1 MELLNTSEQNSWLL
15 VGFFFHDRGSLA
27 QKSLAAMLKEILRQ
41 ILHQFRRLWHVVRP
55 LYVQL
60 TESQHTN
67 SPSWDTE
74 MLQKALHDVTQQ
86 RLTDAHVCVF
96 LDALDEHSGD
106 NEQLAS
112 LLFKLTKNTRESKMK
127 LKICVASRSWT
138 IFANHF
144 GTCPGFAI
152 HEYTRDDIRL
162 YTTDR
167 LRQASTGPARENDER
182 RPSGKAEIL
191 AEQVTDRA
199 RGVFIWVG
207 LVVGELAK
215 GIRDG
220 TPLVELE
227 DQLSKMPQELK
238 DLYTNTLKRI
248 EPEYRDETHI
258 MLQIALCSFR
268 PLSLGL
274 FLKCTFYSR
283 QNKELR
289 DCSTEHEIL
298 RYLTSRSRGLLEAVT
313 GDSFLDEDES
323 TEDHSSGKLRNVDST
338 PPSISDINATSTSS
352 ASSVMSRDSGLIE
365 KVYLVQFIHQTVKEF
380 VRDYGHDLQLQSLT
394 LTKASGHLQLLR
406 YHTRPHRG
414 WSSAERHVFAHA
426 KVIEDELPQET
437 EMMISALNGFDACKY
452 IRLTPGLPNSWEPS
466 VPDRIPEVRTLPLLR
481 LAVAA
486 NLVTF
491 VRQAI
496 EFYPNTSP
504 HRSAL
509 NNSAPLHIAACG
521 PKIVEGRDERL
532 PMIKL
537 LLDLGLSVDSTI
549 RDSGLLSPRPTH
561 FRNTMLNLTPLA
573 LILSSQHTIGNE
585 LRFLI
590 AEELLKHG
598 ANPDHMFF
606 SYDHDLTKTSCLL
619 KGILCESPD
628 MIKLLLQYG
637 GNLFTSKYIFSPA
650 LDVFYTTEVPAC
662 LPPAAVA
669 LFRRDLEVRKV
680 VRNHLESL
688 DRTGYAELREET
700 PEDPPFL
707 ARKWTVDPI
716 KMCVVGGLLGVICTG
731 FGGV

>member
-60 TESQHTN
+60 TESQHTK
-67 SPSWDTE
+67 SSSWDTE

-106 NEQLAS
+106 NEQLTS

-152 HEYTRDDIRL
+152 HEYTRDYIRL

-199 RGVFIWVG
+199 RGVFIWVR
-207 LVVGELAK
+207 LVVGDLAK

-289 DCSTEHEIL
+289 DCGTEHEML
-298 RYLTSRSRGLLEAVT
+298 RYLTSRSGGLLEAVT

-380 VRDYGHDLQLQSLT
+380 VRDYGHDLQLQSLA

-452 IRLTPGLPNSWEPS
+452 LRLTLGLPNSWEPS

-496 EFYPNTSP
+496 EFYPDTSQYL
-504 HRSAL
+504 SAL
-509 NNSAPLHIAACG
+509 KHYSGLLHIAACG

-537 LLDLGLSVDSTI
+537 LLDLGCPVDSTI
-549 RDSGLLSPRPTH
+549 GGLFFLTPGPDDLRDS
-561 FRNTMLNLTPLA
+561 MLNLTPLA
-573 LILSSQHTIGNE
+573 LILARQHIIGKE

-598 ANPDHMFF
+598 ADPNYPYSLND
-606 SYDHDLTKTSCLL
+606 YDRTEISCLPAC
-619 KGILCESPD
+619 IRFESPE
-628 MIKLLLQYG
+628 MIKLFLQYG
-637 GNLFTSKYIFSPA
+637 GNCSSQFMNI
-650 LDVFYTTEVPAC
+650 
-662 LPPAAVA
+662 
-669 LFRRDLEVRKV
+669 RRQMLCYLR
-680 VRNHLESL
+680 RHLL
-688 DRTGYAELREET
+688 CFEET
-700 PEDPPFL
+700 SRSEKLCETTLNPWIEQGMPNCGKKL
-707 ARKWTVDPI
+707 RRT
-716 KMCVVGGLLGVICTG
+716 LLFWQGNG
-731 FGGV
+731 P